1 MNKFTI
7 DIDETF
13 KYHYRSLCLY
23 VLHYVHDTDI
33 AEDIVQD
40 SFSALWEKL
49 SISGAE
55 IENVKAYLYTTARN
69 RSLDYL
75 KKEEIYDPNLS
86 PSDFEDTLSD
96 EEAEERSVREAR
108 MWTAID
114 ALPERCREIFLL
126 NKRDGMKYRE
136 IAAKFQISVHT
147 VPSISWSTALPISC
161 NKPALLAILTSNPI
175 SAANNPERCATSIEC
190 FKAFCP

>member
-1 MNKFTI
+1 MNIFTI

-13 KYHYRSLCLY
+13 KYYYRSLCLY

-49 SISGAE
+49 SISGVE

-86 PSDFEDTLSD
+86 PSDFEETLSN

-126 NKRDGMKYRE
+126 NKRDGMKYKE
-136 IAAKFQISVHT
+136 IAAKFHISVNT
-147 VPSISWSTALPISC
+147 VDNHISKALRLIREGTR
-161 NKPALLAILTSNPI
+161 KVYALLFN
-175 SAANNPERCATSIEC
+175 
-190 FKAFCP
+190 

>member
-13 KYHYRSLCLY
+13 KYYYRPLCLY

-40 SFSALWEKL
+40 SFSILWEKL

-96 EEAEERSVREAR
+96 EEARNVRSGKRGCG
-108 MWTAID
+108 
-114 ALPERCREIFLL
+114 LPLMPCP
-126 NKRDGMKYRE
+126 N
-136 IAAKFQISVHT
+136 AAGRYSF
-147 VPSISWSTALPISC
+147 
-161 NKPALLAILTSNPI
+161 
-175 SAANNPERCATSIEC
+175 
-190 FKAFCP
+190 

>member
-1 MNKFTI
+1 M
-7 DIDETF
+7 
-13 KYHYRSLCLY
+13 
-23 VLHYVHDTDI
+23 
-33 AEDIVQD
+33 
-40 SFSALWEKL
+40 WEKL

-96 EEAEERSVREAR
+96 EEA
-108 MWTAID
+108 D

-136 IAAKFQISVHT
+136 IAAKFQISVNT
-147 VPSISWSTALPISC
+147 VDNHISKALRLIREGTQ
-161 NKPALLAILTSNPI
+161 KVY
-175 SAANNPERCATSIEC
+175 
-190 FKAFCP
+190 AFLFN

>member
-114 ALPERCREIFLL
+114 ALPERCR
-126 NKRDGMKYRE
+126 
-136 IAAKFQISVHT
+136 IAAKFQISVNT
-147 VPSISWSTALPISC
+147 VDNHIS
-161 NKPALLAILTSNPI
+161 KALLLIREGTQ
-175 SAANNPERCATSIEC
+175 
-190 FKAFCP
+190 KVYAFLFN

>member
-55 IENVKAYLYTTARN
+55 IENVKAYLYTTASN
-69 RSLDYL
+69 RSLDY
-75 KKEEIYDPNLS
+75 PNLS

-96 EEAEERSVREAR
+96 EEAEERSIREAR

-136 IAAKFQISVHT
+136 IAAKFQISVNT
-147 VPSISWSTALPISC
+147 VDNHISKALRLIREGTQ
-161 NKPALLAILTSNPI
+161 KVY
-175 SAANNPERCATSIEC
+175 
-190 FKAFCP
+190 AFLFN

>member
-1 MNKFTI
+1 MPYFASFHINAQNNNPICMNKFTI

-13 KYHYRSLCLY
+13 KYYYRPLCLY

-40 SFSALWEKL
+40 SFSILWEKL

-114 ALPERCREIFLL
+114 ALPERCREIFLM
-126 NKRDGMKYRE
+126 NKRDGMKYKE
-136 IAAKFQISVHT
+136 IAAKFQISVNT
-147 VPSISWSTALPISC
+147 VDNHISKALRLIREGTQ
-161 NKPALLAILTSNPI
+161 KVY
-175 SAANNPERCATSIEC
+175 
-190 FKAFCP
+190 AFLFN

>member
-126 NKRDGMKYRE
+126 NKRDGMKYRG
-136 IAAKFQISVHT
+136 IT
-147 VPSISWSTALPISC
+147 
-161 NKPALLAILTSNPI
+161 TSARR
-175 SAANNPERCATSIEC
+175 SD
-190 FKAFCP
+190 

>member
-1 MNKFTI
+1 MPYFVSFYVDIQNNKPICMNKFTI

-55 IENVKAYLYTTARN
+55 IENVKAYL
-69 RSLDYL
+69 
-75 KKEEIYDPNLS
+75 
-86 PSDFEDTLSD
+86 EDTLSD
-96 EEAEERSVREAR
+96 EEAEERSVREAQ

-136 IAAKFQISVHT
+136 IAAKFQISVNT
-147 VPSISWSTALPISC
+147 VDNHISKALRLIREGAQ
-161 NKPALLAILTSNPI
+161 KVY
-175 SAANNPERCATSIEC
+175 
-190 FKAFCP
+190 AFLFN

>member
-13 KYHYRSLCLY
+13 KYYYRPLCLY

-33 AEDIVQD
+33 AEDISQD

-49 SISGAE
+49 NINETE
-55 IENVKAYLYTTARN
+55 IEDVRAYLYITARN

-75 KKEEIYDPNLS
+75 KKKDIYDQSIS
-86 PSDFEDTLSD
+86 PSDLEATLSD
-96 EEAEERSVREAR
+96 EEAEECSVREAQ

-126 NKRDGMKYRE
+126 NKRDGMKYKE
-136 IAAKFQISVHT
+136 IAAKYRISVNT
-147 VPSISWSTALPISC
+147 VDNHISKALRLIR
-161 NKPALLAILTSNPI
+161 KGTQ
-175 SAANNPERCATSIEC
+175 
-190 FKAFCP
+190 KVYAFLFN

>member
-1 MNKFTI
+1 MPYFASFYINAQNNNPICMNKFTI

-13 KYHYRSLCLY
+13 KYYYRPLCLY

-40 SFSALWEKL
+40 SFSILWEKL

-86 PSDFEDTLSD
+86 PSDFEKL
-96 EEAEERSVREAR
+96 
-108 MWTAID
+108 
-114 ALPERCREIFLL
+114 F
-126 NKRDGMKYRE
+126 
-136 IAAKFQISVHT
+136 
-147 VPSISWSTALPISC
+147 
-161 NKPALLAILTSNPI
+161 
-175 SAANNPERCATSIEC
+175 
-190 FKAFCP
+190 

>member
-1 MNKFTI
+1 MNKTTI
-7 DIDETF
+7 NIDETF
-13 KYHYRSLCLY
+13 KYYYRSLCLY
-23 VLHYVHDTDI
+23 VLHYVHNTDI

-49 SISGAE
+49 TISGAE
-55 IENVKAYLYTTARN
+55 IENVRAYLYATARN

-75 KKEEIYDPNLS
+75 KKEEIYDSDLS
-86 PSDFEDTLSD
+86 LSDLEDTLSE
-96 EEAEERSVREAR
+96 EEAEERSIREAQ

-136 IAAKFQISVHT
+136 IATKFQISVNT
-147 VPSISWSTALPISC
+147 VDNHISKALRLIREG
-161 NKPALLAILTSNPI
+161 TH
-175 SAANNPERCATSIEC
+175 
-190 FKAFCP
+190 KAYAFLFN

>member
-1 MNKFTI
+1 MNKTTI
-7 DIDETF
+7 NIDETF
-13 KYHYRSLCLY
+13 RYYYRSLCLY
-23 VLHYVHDTDI
+23 VLHYVHNTDI

-49 SISGAE
+49 TISGAE
-55 IENVKAYLYTTARN
+55 IENVRAYLYATARN

-75 KKEEIYDPNLS
+75 KKEEIYDSDLS
-86 PSDFEDTLSD
+86 LSDLEDTLSE
-96 EEAEERSVREAR
+96 EEAEERSIREAQ

-136 IAAKFQISVHT
+136 IATKFQISVNT
-147 VPSISWSTALPISC
+147 VDNHISKALRLIREGTH
-161 NKPALLAILTSNPI
+161 KVY
-175 SAANNPERCATSIEC
+175 
-190 FKAFCP
+190 AFLFN

>member
-86 PSDFEDTLSD
+86 PSDFE
-96 EEAEERSVREAR
+96 AMRKRRNVRSGKRGCG
-108 MWTAID
+108 
-114 ALPERCREIFLL
+114 LPLMPCP
-126 NKRDGMKYRE
+126 N
-136 IAAKFQISVHT
+136 AAGRY
-147 VPSISWSTALPISC
+147 SC
-161 NKPALLAILTSNPI
+161 
-175 SAANNPERCATSIEC
+175 
-190 FKAFCP
+190 

>member
-1 MNKFTI
+1 MPYFVSFYVDIQNNKPICMNKFTI

-40 SFSALWEKL
+40 SFSALC
-49 SISGAE
+49 
-55 IENVKAYLYTTARN
+55 
-69 RSLDYL
+69 LDYL

-96 EEAEERSVREAR
+96 EEAEERSVREAQ

-136 IAAKFQISVHT
+136 IAAKFQISVNT
-147 VPSISWSTALPISC
+147 VDNHISKALRLIREGAQ
-161 NKPALLAILTSNPI
+161 KVY
-175 SAANNPERCATSIEC
+175 
-190 FKAFCP
+190 AFLFN

>member
-1 MNKFTI
+1 VGEI
-7 DIDETF
+7 
-13 KYHYRSLCLY
+13 KYQWSRDRKCQSLPLY
-23 VLHYVHDTDI
+23 DCP
-33 AEDIVQD
+33 QPQPG
-40 SFSALWEKL
+40 L
-49 SISGAE
+49 SEEG
-55 IENVKAYLYTTARN
+55 
-69 RSLDYL
+69 SLDYL

-136 IAAKFQISVHT
+136 IAAKFQISVNT
-147 VPSISWSTALPISC
+147 VDNHISKALRLIREGTQ
-161 NKPALLAILTSNPI
+161 KVY
-175 SAANNPERCATSIEC
+175 
-190 FKAFCP
+190 AFLFN

>member
-1 MNKFTI
+1 MHKLTI

-49 SISGAE
+49 SISGAK
-55 IENVKAYLYTTARN
+55 IENVRAYLYTTARN

-86 PSDFEDTLSD
+86 PSDFE
-96 EEAEERSVREAR
+96 E
-108 MWTAID
+108 
-114 ALPERCREIFLL
+114 
-126 NKRDGMKYRE
+126 
-136 IAAKFQISVHT
+136 
-147 VPSISWSTALPISC
+147 
-161 NKPALLAILTSNPI
+161 
-175 SAANNPERCATSIEC
+175 
-190 FKAFCP
+190 

>member
-1 MNKFTI
+1 MPYFVSFYVDIQNNKPICMNKFTI

-49 SISGAE
+49 SISGAK
-55 IENVKAYLYTTARN
+55 IENVRAYLYTTARN

-86 PSDFEDTLSD
+86 PSDFEDTL
-96 EEAEERSVREAR
+96 
-108 MWTAID
+108 
-114 ALPERCREIFLL
+114 PERCREIFLL

-136 IAAKFQISVHT
+136 IAAKFQISVNT
-147 VPSISWSTALPISC
+147 VDNHISKALRLIREGAQ
-161 NKPALLAILTSNPI
+161 KVY
-175 SAANNPERCATSIEC
+175 
-190 FKAFCP
+190 AFLFN

>member
-7 DIDETF
+7 DIDEIF
-13 KYHYRSLCLY
+13 KCYYRPLCLY

-33 AEDIVQD
+33 AEDISQD

-49 SISGAE
+49 NISETE
-55 IENVKAYLYTTARN
+55 IEDVRAYLYITARN

-75 KKEEIYDPNLS
+75 KKKEIYDQSLS
-86 PSDFEDTLSD
+86 PSDLEATLTD
-96 EEAEERSVREAR
+96 EEVEEYSVREAQ

-126 NKRDGMKYRE
+126 NKRDGMKYKE
-136 IAAKFQISVHT
+136 IAAKYQISVNT
-147 VPSISWSTALPISC
+147 VDNHISKALRLIRKGTQKVYMFLF
-161 NKPALLAILTSNPI
+161 N
-175 SAANNPERCATSIEC
+175 
-190 FKAFCP
+190 